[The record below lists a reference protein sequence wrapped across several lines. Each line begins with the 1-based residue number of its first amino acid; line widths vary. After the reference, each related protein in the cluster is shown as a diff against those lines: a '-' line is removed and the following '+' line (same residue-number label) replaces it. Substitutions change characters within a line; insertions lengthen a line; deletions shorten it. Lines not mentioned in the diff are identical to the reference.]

1 MNLLKKTVA
10 ILLTAVFVFSLSAC
24 HPKDEVA
31 ISSGDYKITSAMYS
45 YYLVMADADA
55 KQLINSS
62 DKYDTKADGFK
73 YIDQTIEGK
82 KYTDYVKEKA
92 LESCLRYITIA
103 KLCDEADL
111 ELEDDKVEEWKGTAQ
126 YYWNYAY
133 GAVFAQNGIA
143 YSTYEKILLNEALYN
158 AYFDYLYLEGGEKEM
173 AKADIQKN
181 LDSHY
186 SAVYIITHDYS
197 DQDEPDL
204 DKIKQDLE
212 KYKKLF
218 EKGKTYDEVKAEYDA
233 DQKAESDSSNP
244 SSSTGSTSSNTSST
258 GSDTSSESKEEEKK
272 PLDEDIV
279 ILTDNENSNTSGV
292 SYFEKYSEVA
302 KMKEGEVALIA
313 DSDNKVVSIVVKKN
327 INADAYYFDTLSGEI
342 VYMVNGE
349 GFDSFLKDEAKKID
363 YTANDYAVNQF
374 KVKKIKDGS
383 EQ

>member
-1 MNLLKKTVA
+1 MNILKKTVA

-62 DKYDTKADGFK
+62 DEYDTKADGFK
-73 YIDQTIEGK
+73 YTDQTIEGK

-92 LESCLRYITIA
+92 LEGCLRNITIA
-103 KLCDEADL
+103 KLCDEAGL
-111 ELEDDKVEEWKGTAQ
+111 KLDKEKQDEWKNTAQ

-133 GAVFAQNGIA
+133 GAVFEQNGIA
-143 YSTYEKILLNEALYN
+143 YSTYEKLLLNEALYN

-173 AKADIQKN
+173 AKADIQTN
-181 LDSHY
+181 LDKHY

-197 DQDEPDL
+197 DEEKPDL

-218 EKGKTYDEVKAEYDA
+218 EKGKTYDEVKAQYDA

-244 SSSTGSTSSNTSST
+244 SSSTDSTSSTTSS
-258 GSDTSSESKEEEKK
+258 DSKEEEKK
-272 PLDEDIV
+272 PADKNIV
-279 ILTDNENSNTSGV
+279 ILTDNEDTNSGEA

-363 YTANDYAVNQF
+363 YTVNDYAVNQF